1 MEEWVLKI
9 VIASDSYKESL
20 RAIEVCKAIEKGF
33 IKVFPKAEYVK
44 IPIGDGGEG
53 TVQSLVDATGG
64 KIISLYVTGPL
75 GGYVEAFYAI
85 SKDKR
90 TAFIEMAAASGLHH
104 VPVEKRNPLITT
116 TKGTGE
122 LILDALDKGVEHI
135 ILGLGGSATND
146 GGTGMLSALGVK
158 FLQKD
163 REVIEPVGGNLH
175 SIDSLDLSKLDAR
188 LANIKLEAAC
198 DVDNPLTGPEGASF
212 VFAKQKGAS
221 LEMITQLDDNLKHY
235 AYVLKRH
242 LHIDVEEIPGAGAAG
257 GLGAAVVAVLHG
269 DLRKGIEIV
278 LDYTNF
284 DEHIKEADLVLTG
297 EGRIDVQTAYGKAP
311 VGVARRAKK
320 LHIPVIA
327 IGGSMLSNHIAVYK
341 EGIDAVFDAT
351 PSPMT
356 LEEAYIAAK
365 ENIEMT
371 ARNIASVWKM
381 ASERRL

>member
-1 MEEWVLKI
+1 MKI

-20 RAIEVCKAIEKGF
+20 RAMEVCKAIEKGF
-33 IKVFPKAEYVK
+33 SKIFPQAECVK

-75 GGYVEAFYAI
+75 GGLVEAFYGI
-85 SKDKR
+85 SKDKS

-122 LILDALDKGVEHI
+122 LILDALDKGVQHI

-158 FLQKD
+158 FLKKD
-163 REVIEPVGGNLH
+163 GQVIEPVGGNLQ
-175 SIDSLDLSKLDAR
+175 SIDSLDLSQLDSR
-188 LANIKLEAAC
+188 LAHVKLEAAC
-198 DVDNPLTGPEGASF
+198 DVDNPLTGQKGASF

-221 LEMITQLDDNLKHY
+221 REMIAQLDDNLKHY
-235 AYVLKRH
+235 AYLLKQQ
-242 LHIDVEEIPGAGAAG
+242 LHIDVEKVSGAGAAG
-257 GLGAAVVAVLHG
+257 GLGAAVVAVLKG
-269 DLRKGIEIV
+269 ELRKGIEIV

-311 VGVARRAKK
+311 VGVARRAKR

-356 LEEAYIAAK
+356 LEEAYIAAR

-371 ARNIASVWKM
+371 ARNIASVWKI

>member
-1 MEEWVLKI
+1 MKF
-9 VIASDSYKESL
+9 VIACDSYKESL
-20 RAIEVCKAIEKGF
+20 RAIEVCKAIENGF
-33 IKVFPKAEYVK
+33 TKIFPDAEYVK

-64 KIISLYVTGPL
+64 RMIRLPVTGPL
-75 GGYVEAFYAI
+75 GERVEAFYGI
-85 SKDKR
+85 SQDEK

-104 VPVEKRNPLITT
+104 VAIEKRNPLITT

-122 LILDALDKGVEHI
+122 LILDALDKGVQHI

-158 FLQKD
+158 FLKKD
-163 REVIEPVGGNLH
+163 REVIEPVGGNLY

-198 DVDNPLTGPEGASF
+198 DVDNPLAGPEGASF

-221 LEMITQLDDNLKHY
+221 PEMITQLDDNLKHY

-242 LHIDVEEIPGAGAAG
+242 LYIDVEEIPGAGAAG

-269 DLRKGIEIV
+269 NLRKGIEIV

-327 IGGSMLSNHIAVYK
+327 IGDSMLSNHITVYK

-356 LEEAYIAAK
+356 LEEAYIAAR

-371 ARNIASVWKM
+371 ARNIASVWKI
-381 ASERRL
+381 ASEKRL

>member
-1 MEEWVLKI
+1 MKF
-9 VIASDSYKESL
+9 VIACDSYKESL

-33 IKVFPKAEYVK
+33 TKIFPDAEYVK

-64 KIISLYVTGPL
+64 RMIRLPVTGPL
-75 GGYVEAFYAI
+75 GERVEAFYGI
-85 SKDKR
+85 SQDEK

-104 VPVEKRNPLITT
+104 VAIEKRNPLITT

-122 LILDALDKGVEHI
+122 LILDALDKGVQHI

-158 FLQKD
+158 FLKKD

-221 LEMITQLDDNLKHY
+221 PEMITQLDDNLKHY

-242 LHIDVEEIPGAGAAG
+242 LYIDVEEIPGAGAAG

-269 DLRKGIEIV
+269 NLRKGIEIV

-356 LEEAYIAAK
+356 LEEAYIAAR

-371 ARNIASVWKM
+371 ARNIASVWKI
-381 ASERRL
+381 ASEKRL

>member
-1 MEEWVLKI
+1 MLKI

-33 IKVFPKAEYVK
+33 TKVFPEAEYVK
-44 IPIGDGGEG
+44 LPIGDGGEG

-64 KIISLYVTGPL
+64 KIIQLYVTGPL
-75 GGYVEAFYAI
+75 GERVDAFYGI
-85 SKDKR
+85 SQDKR

-104 VPVEKRNPLITT
+104 VPVEQRNPLIAT

-122 LILDALDKGVEHI
+122 LILDALDKGVQHI

-146 GGTGMLSALGVK
+146 GGTGMLSALGVR
-158 FLQKD
+158 FLRKD
-163 REVIEPVGGNLH
+163 GRIIEPVGGNLH
-175 SIDSLDLSKLDAR
+175 FIDSLDLAKLDSR
-188 LANIKLEAAC
+188 LAHVKIEAAC
-198 DVDNPLTGPEGASF
+198 DVDNPLTGQKGASF

-221 LEMITQLDDNLKHY
+221 PEMITQLDDNLKHY

-242 LHIDVEEIPGAGAAG
+242 VHIDVEEIPGAGAGG
-257 GLGAAVVAVLHG
+257 GLGAAVVAVLQG
-269 DLRKGIEIV
+269 QLRKGIEIV

-284 DEHIKEADLVLTG
+284 DEHIKEATLVLTG

-311 VGVARRAKK
+311 VGVARRAKR

-327 IGGSMLSNHIAVYK
+327 IGGSVLSNHISVYK
-341 EGIDAVFDAT
+341 EGIDAVFAAT
-351 PSPMT
+351 SSPMT
-356 LEEAYIAAK
+356 LEEAYIAAR

-371 ARNIASVWKM
+371 ARNIASVWKI
-381 ASERRL
+381 ASGKRL

>member
-1 MEEWVLKI
+1 VLKI

-33 IKVFPKAEYVK
+33 TKVFPEAEYVK
-44 IPIGDGGEG
+44 LPIGDGGEG

-64 KIISLYVTGPL
+64 KIIQLYVTGPL
-75 GGYVEAFYAI
+75 GERVDAFYGI
-85 SKDKR
+85 SQDKR

-104 VPVEKRNPLITT
+104 VPVEQRNPLIAT

-122 LILDALDKGVEHI
+122 LILDALDKGVQHI

-146 GGTGMLSALGVK
+146 GGTGMLSALGVR
-158 FLQKD
+158 FLRKD
-163 REVIEPVGGNLH
+163 GRIIEPVGGNLH
-175 SIDSLDLSKLDAR
+175 FIDSLDLAKLDSR
-188 LANIKLEAAC
+188 LAHVKIEAAC
-198 DVDNPLTGPEGASF
+198 DVDNPLTGQKGASF

-221 LEMITQLDDNLKHY
+221 PEMITQLDDNLKHY

-242 LHIDVEEIPGAGAAG
+242 VHIDVEEIPGAGAGG
-257 GLGAAVVAVLHG
+257 GLGAAVVAVLQG
-269 DLRKGIEIV
+269 QLRKGIEIV

-284 DEHIKEADLVLTG
+284 DEHIKEATLVLTG

-311 VGVARRAKK
+311 VGVARRAKR

-327 IGGSMLSNHIAVYK
+327 IGGSVLSNHISVYK
-341 EGIDAVFDAT
+341 EGIDAVFAAT
-351 PSPMT
+351 SSPMT
-356 LEEAYIAAK
+356 LEEAYIAAR

-371 ARNIASVWKM
+371 ARNIASVWKI
-381 ASERRL
+381 ASGKRL